1 MSDNYSLIIK
11 NGTCYID
18 GSLSRVDIAL
28 SGNKIKKIG
37 KIKLNS
43 SKVFDATDKVVLPG
57 IIDTQTHFREPG
69 STDVEDL
76 ESGSRAAVLGGVTS
90 LFEMPNT
97 NPPTS
102 NLIEFDKKLQLAKD
116 RMHSNYAFYFGA
128 TPENTDQLS
137 KLKDVEGCCGVKLFA
152 GSSTGKLL
160 VDKEADIE
168 KVISNSDRIVSIH
181 SEDEE
186 ILKMRVKFKKKG
198 NVHSHPEWR
207 NVECAMS
214 STRRVVKIAE
224 RYNKKIHVLHVSTK
238 EEVDFLA
245 MHKKNVTFETT
256 PQHLTLYAPDC
267 YDKLGSYAQMNPPIR
282 SKEHYD
288 RLWTAVKNNV
298 VDVLG
303 SDHAP
308 HSKEN
313 KDKEYPS
320 TPSGMPGV
328 QTIFP
333 VMLDHVNN
341 GKLSLEQLIKLMCE
355 NPCKIFGI
363 KNKGYIQEEYD
374 ADLTIVDMSKEQII
388 KNEMMASKCGWTPFH
403 NYKVKGFPVATIVNG
418 VIVMENGKIVSN
430 QVGKPLV
437 FKL

>member
-1 MSDNYSLIIK
+1 MSDNFSLIIK
-11 NGTCYID
+11 NGSCYID
-18 GSLSRVDIAL
+18 GKLTQTDIGL

-37 KIKLNS
+37 KIELNS
-43 SKVFDATDKVVLPG
+43 SKVYDATDKVVLPG

-102 NLIEFDKKLQLAKD
+102 NLVEFDKKLQLAKN

-128 TPENTDQLS
+128 TPDNIEQLS

-168 KVISNSDRIVSIH
+168 KVISSSDRVVSIH

-186 ILKMRVKFKKKG
+186 ILNLRKKFIKEG
-198 NVHSHPEWR
+198 DVHSHPEWR
-207 NVECAMS
+207 NTECAIS

-224 RYNKKIHVLHVSTK
+224 RYNKKIHVLHVTTK

-245 MHKKNVTFETT
+245 MHKKNVTFEIT

-267 YDKLGSYAQMNPPIR
+267 YDKLGTYAQMNPPLR
-282 SKEHYD
+282 TKEHYD
-288 RLWTAVKNNV
+288 RLWVAIKNNI

-313 KDKEYPS
+313 KNKNYPN

-333 VMLDHVNN
+333 IMLDHVNN
-341 GKLSLEQLIKLMCE
+341 GKLTLEQLIKLMCE

-363 KNKGYIQEEYD
+363 KNKGYLKEGYD
-374 ADLTIVDMSKEQII
+374 ADLTIADMDKEVTI
-388 KNEMMASKCGWTPFH
+388 KDEMIASKCGWTPFNNH
-403 NYKVKGFPVATIVNG
+403 KVKGFPVGTIVNG
-418 VIVMENGKIVSN
+418 NLVMSDGKVILESKGT
-430 QVGKPLV
+430 PLK
-437 FKL
+437 F

>member
-1 MSDNYSLIIK
+1 MSDNFSLIIK
-11 NGTCYID
+11 NGSCYID
-18 GSLSRVDIAL
+18 GKLTKTDIGL

-37 KIKLNS
+37 KIELNS
-43 SKVFDATDKVVLPG
+43 SKVYDATDKVVLPG
-57 IIDTQTHFREPG
+57 IIDTQVHFREPG
-69 STDVEDL
+69 STDAEDL
-76 ESGSRAAVLGGVTS
+76 ESGSRAAVLGGVTA

-102 NLIEFDKKLQLAKD
+102 NLVEFDKKLQAAKN

-128 TPENTDQLS
+128 TPDNTNQLA

-152 GSSTGKLL
+152 GSSTGNLL

-168 KVISNSDRIVSIH
+168 KVISSSDRIVSIH
-181 SEDEE
+181 SEDED
-186 ILKMRVKFKKKG
+186 IIKLRKKFIKKG
-198 NVHSHPEWR
+198 DVHSHAEWR
-207 NVECAMS
+207 NVEVAMS

-224 RYNKKIHVLHVSTK
+224 RYNKKIHVLHVTTR

-256 PQHLTLYAPDC
+256 PQHLTMYAPDC
-267 YDKLGSYAQMNPPIR
+267 YDKLGTYAQMNPPLR
-282 SKEHYD
+282 TKEHYD
-288 RLWTAVKNNV
+288 RLWVAIKNNI

-308 HSKEN
+308 HLKEN
-313 KDKEYPS
+313 KDKEYPNS
-320 TPSGMPGV
+320 PSGMPGV

-341 GKLSLEQLIKLMCE
+341 GKLTLNQLVNLMCE

-363 KNKGYIQEEYD
+363 KNKGYLKEGYD
-374 ADLTIVDMSKEQII
+374 ADLTIADMNKEVVI
-388 KNEMMASKCGWTPFH
+388 KNEMIASKCGWTPFNLSLIH
-403 NYKVKGFPVATIVNG
+403 I
-418 VIVMENGKIVSN
+418 
-430 QVGKPLV
+430 
-437 FKL
+437 

>member
-1 MSDNYSLIIK
+1 MSDNFSLIIK
-11 NGTCYID
+11 NGSCYID
-18 GSLSRVDIAL
+18 GKLTQTDIGL

-37 KIKLNS
+37 KIELNS
-43 SKVFDATDKVVLPG
+43 SKVYDATDKVVLPG
-57 IIDTQTHFREPG
+57 IIDTQTHFRELG

-102 NLIEFDKKLQLAKD
+102 NLVEFDKKLQLAKN

-128 TPENTDQLS
+128 TPENTEQLS

-168 KVISNSDRIVSIH
+168 KVISSSDRVVSIH

-186 ILKMRVKFKKKG
+186 ILNLRKKFIKEG
-198 NVHSHPEWR
+198 DVHSHPEWR
-207 NVECAMS
+207 NTECAIS

-224 RYNKKIHVLHVSTK
+224 RYNKKIHVLHVTTK

-245 MHKKNVTFETT
+245 MHKKNVTFEIT

-267 YDKLGSYAQMNPPIR
+267 YDKLGTYAQMNPPLR
-282 SKEHYD
+282 TKEHYD
-288 RLWTAVKNNV
+288 RLWVAIKNNI

-313 KDKEYPS
+313 KNKNYPN

-333 VMLDHVNN
+333 IMLDHVNN
-341 GKLSLEQLIKLMCE
+341 GKLTLEQLIKLMCE

-363 KNKGYIQEEYD
+363 KNKGYLKEGYD
-374 ADLTIVDMSKEQII
+374 ADLTIADMDKEVTI
-388 KNEMMASKCGWTPFH
+388 KDEMIASKCGWTPFNNH
-403 NYKVKGFPVATIVNG
+403 KVKGFPVGTIVNG
-418 VIVMENGKIVSN
+418 NLVMSDGKVIVESKGI
-430 QVGKPLV
+430 PLK
-437 FKL
+437 F

>member
-1 MSDNYSLIIK
+1 MLIIK
-11 NGTCYID
+11 NGSCYID
-18 GSLSRVDIAL
+18 GKLTQTDIGL
-28 SGNKIKKIG
+28 LGNKIKKIG
-37 KIKLNS
+37 KIELNS
-43 SKVFDATDKVVLPG
+43 SKVYDATDKVVLPG

-102 NLIEFDKKLQLAKD
+102 NLVEFDKKLQLAKN

-128 TPENTDQLS
+128 TPDNIEQLS

-168 KVISNSDRIVSIH
+168 KVISNSDRVVSIH

-186 ILKMRVKFKKKG
+186 ILNLRKKFIKEG
-198 NVHSHPEWR
+198 DVHSHPEWR
-207 NVECAMS
+207 NTECAIS

-224 RYNKKIHVLHVSTK
+224 RYNKKIHVLHVTTK

-245 MHKKNVTFETT
+245 MHKKNVTFEIT

-267 YDKLGSYAQMNPPIR
+267 YDKLGTYAQMNPPLR
-282 SKEHYD
+282 TKEHYD
-288 RLWTAVKNNV
+288 RLWMAIKNNI

-313 KDKEYPS
+313 KNKNYLFRS
-320 TPSGMPGV
+320 RS
-328 QTIFP
+328 FN
-333 VMLDHVNN
+333 LFNHS
-341 GKLSLEQLIKLMCE
+341 GKL
-355 NPCKIFGI
+355 
-363 KNKGYIQEEYD
+363 
-374 ADLTIVDMSKEQII
+374 
-388 KNEMMASKCGWTPFH
+388 
-403 NYKVKGFPVATIVNG
+403 
-418 VIVMENGKIVSN
+418 
-430 QVGKPLV
+430 
-437 FKL
+437 

>member
-11 NGTCYID
+11 NGTCYIN
-18 GSLSRVDIAL
+18 GKLIKVDIAI
-28 SGNKIKKIG
+28 SGNKILKIG
-37 KIKLNS
+37 KIELNS

-102 NLIEFDKKLQLAKD
+102 NLIEFDKKLQLAKN

-128 TPENTDQLS
+128 TPENIEQLS
-137 KLKDVEGCCGVKLFA
+137 KLKNVEGCCGVKLFA

-198 NVHSHPEWR
+198 DVHSHPEWR

-224 RYNKKIHVLHVSTK
+224 RYNKKIHILHVTTK

-245 MHKKNVTFETT
+245 MHKKNVTFEAT

-267 YDKLGSYAQMNPPIR
+267 YDKLGAYAQMNPPIR
-282 SKEHYD
+282 TKEHYD
-288 RLWTAVKNNV
+288 RLWVAIKNNI

-313 KDKEYPS
+313 KDKEYPN

-333 VMLDHVNN
+333 VMLNHVNN

-355 NPCKIFGI
+355 NPCRIFGI
-363 KNKGYIQEEYD
+363 KDKGFIKEGFD
-374 ADLTIVDMSKEQII
+374 ADLTIVDMNKEKVI
-388 KNEMMASKCGWTPFH
+388 KNEMMASKCGWTPFN
-403 NYKVKGFPVATIVNG
+403 NYKVKGFPIGTIVNG
-418 VIVMENGKIVSN
+418 NLVMSEGKIISKAT
-430 QVGKPLV
+430 GKPLK
-437 FKL
+437 F

>member
-11 NGTCYID
+11 NGSCYID
-18 GSLSRVDIAL
+18 GKLAKVDVAL

-37 KIKLNS
+37 QIELNS

-128 TPENTDQLS
+128 TPENIDQLS

-160 VDKEADIE
+160 VDKEEDIE
-168 KVISNSDRIVSIH
+168 KVISNSDRVVSIH

-186 ILKMRVKFKKKG
+186 ILKLRKKFIKKG
-198 NVHSHPEWR
+198 DVHSHPEWR
-207 NVECAMS
+207 NAECAMS

-224 RYNKKIHVLHVSTK
+224 RYNKKIHVLHVTTK

-267 YDKLGSYAQMNPPIR
+267 YDKLGTYAQMNPPIR
-282 SKEHYD
+282 TKEHYD
-288 RLWTAVKNNV
+288 RLWTAIKNNV
-298 VDVLG
+298 VDVIG

-313 KDKEYPS
+313 KDKEYPNS
-320 TPSGMPGV
+320 PSGMPGV

-355 NPCKIFGI
+355 NPCRIFGI
-363 KNKGYIQEEYD
+363 KDKGYIKEGFD
-374 ADLTIVDMSKEQII
+374 ADLTIVDMNKEQVI
-388 KNEMMASKCGWTPFH
+388 KNEMIASKCGWTPFN
-403 NYKVKGFPVATIVNG
+403 NYKVKGFPIGTIVNG
-418 VIVMENGKIVSN
+418 NLVMSEGKIISKA
-430 QVGKPLV
+430 QGQPMV
-437 FKL
+437 FKS